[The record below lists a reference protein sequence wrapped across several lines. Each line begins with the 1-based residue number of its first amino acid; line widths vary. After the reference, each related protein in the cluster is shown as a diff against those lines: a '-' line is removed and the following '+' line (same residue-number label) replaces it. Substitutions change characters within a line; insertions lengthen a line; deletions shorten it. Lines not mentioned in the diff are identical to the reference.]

1 MPRAH
6 EWFPCISRC
15 FGHELI
21 GKTERI
27 IVIADK
33 IEVAGQRGIIDT
45 RCRRRNDIMRHPLV
59 RRGVAANRRYHDVM
73 KANDLFRRKAP
84 IGQAMRGVRFAHR
97 EKGQIN
103 LVKMVIFH
111 RPKHIA
117 PRRIQRLN
125 RAITLRTIGPEFF
138 QRRWRCAHGRI
149 VAAQFIVGLPT
160 GHMRMTAITLRHG
173 GSDAFRL
180 LQICFTRKVIMA
192 ARSEATDLAAVNIDR
207 QNVGIF
213 FAQPFGRRC
222 GGRSKHDFQSGRAE
236 HVDRAVHPCPI
247 E

>member
-6 EWFPCISRC
+6 EWFPFISRY

-33 IEVAGQRGIIDT
+33 IEIAGQRGIVDT
-45 RCRRRNDIMRHPLV
+45 RCRWRNDIMRHPLV
-59 RRGVAANRRYHDVM
+59 RRGVATNGRYHDVM
-73 KANDLFRRKAP
+73 KAHDLFRSKAP
-84 IGQAMRGVRFAHR
+84 IGQAMCGVRFADR
-97 EKGQIN
+97 EKGQID

-111 RPKHIA
+111 RPEHIT
-117 PRRIQRLN
+117 PRRIQRRN
-125 RAITLRTIGPEFF
+125 RAITLRTISPESF
-138 QRRWRCAHGRI
+138 QRRGRCAHGRI

-160 GHMRMTAITLRHG
+160 GHMRMTAITRSHG
-173 GSDAFRL
+173 GSDTFRL
-180 LQICFTRKVIMA
+180 HQICFTRKVIMA
-192 ARSEATDLAAVNIDR
+192 ARSETTNLAGVDIDR

-222 GGRSKHDFQSGRAE
+222 SGRAKHDFQSGRAE